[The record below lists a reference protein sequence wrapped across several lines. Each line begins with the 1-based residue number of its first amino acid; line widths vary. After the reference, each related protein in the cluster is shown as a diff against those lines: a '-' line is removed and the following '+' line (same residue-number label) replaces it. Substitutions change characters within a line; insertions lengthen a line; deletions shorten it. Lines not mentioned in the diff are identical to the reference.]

1 MKSGA
6 NIRGVGDEQFVDA
19 HLIMH
24 HRIAN
29 VLNQTGKFIRIL
41 GIVKKSLDLPLTF
54 QQVEFSKNGF
64 QVPNSPCLSD
74 STPDLGE
81 CALTLLAPSSSLF
94 PRHRL
99 EK

>member
-6 NIRGVGDEQFVDA
+6 NIRNVGDKQLIDA

-24 HRIAN
+24 HRITN
-29 VLNQTGKFIRIL
+29 IFHQTGKFIRIL
-41 GIVKKSLDLPLTF
+41 DVVEKTLNLPLIF
-54 QQVEFSKNGF
+54 QWLEFSENSL